1 VSLSE
6 TEQGQAR
13 QDRSVGNIYDRLES
27 ARAKRARALDAPRP
41 ANDDR
46 PQRPFPRLK
55 PPVDLPPETAPQA
68 SILEWAAPILLALA
82 ILALIVA
89 FAVS

>member
-1 VSLSE
+1 LSE
-6 TEQGQAR
+6 TERREAR

-27 ARAKRARALDAPRP
+27 ARAQRARALETPYP

-55 PPVDLPPETAPQA
+55 PPVDFPPETAQA
-68 SILEWAAPILLALA
+68 SSRLEWAAPVLLALA
-82 ILALIVA
+82 ILAVIVA